1 MKYAFERTYFCS
13 AEARDGS
20 RAICADQ
27 FEQTTYISKGEFP
40 TRGATSDEVRARTVA
55 L

>member
-1 MKYAFERTYFCS
+1 MHLKGHIS
-13 AEARDGS
+13 AVPRLAMS

>member
-1 MKYAFERTYFCS
+1 MGVAQF
-13 AEARDGS
+13 AP
-20 RAICADQ
+20 IN

-40 TRGATSDEVRARTVA
+40 TRSATSDEVRARTVA